1 MVNAFG
7 RKKSHSWKVNYS
19 PSRKDQNRIRNA
31 KETHASN
38 DGNMV
43 VEVGIQ
49 RYRLH
54 KHKKQQRS
62 FYESI

>member
-7 RKKSHSWKVNYS
+7 RKKKGFMNPWKVNYS

-31 KETHASN
+31 EIHASN
-38 DGNMV
+38 DGNI
-43 VEVGIQ
+43 VELGIQ

-54 KHKKQQRS
+54 TKPTAA

>member
-1 MVNAFG
+1 M
-7 RKKSHSWKVNYS
+7 KSEL

-31 KETHASN
+31 EIHASN

-43 VEVGIQ
+43 VEIDTTLPTPQ
-49 RYRLH
+49 TQN
-54 KHKKQQRS
+54 QQRS